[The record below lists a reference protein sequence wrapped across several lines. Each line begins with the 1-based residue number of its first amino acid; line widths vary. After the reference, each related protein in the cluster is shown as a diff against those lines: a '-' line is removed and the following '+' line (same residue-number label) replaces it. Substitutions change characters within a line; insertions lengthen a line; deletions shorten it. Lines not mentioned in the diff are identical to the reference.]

1 MQAYEDR
8 LKGLEPSVGA
18 AAKSA
23 STPAPVGPPQ
33 AFSQAMSRAV
43 GGGGVGVS
51 GGGSGMWNTTAV
63 APPASVWG
71 GGGGFLGGMSA
82 GSGSRDGL
90 TNEERERIAKLEQ
103 ERRDEEFARQLAKQE
118 QYEASNAFY
127 IHQAEQ
133 RKRQAGGASAG
144 PMGGGGGGYPEQSF
158 TFEAGPPLG
167 GSNVGSN
174 IQPGGGRSTIGGTQL
189 LGGTADVDRFQQ
201 RPTLM
206 DHLPS
211 HLRGDEP
218 KFDSQ

>member
-1 MQAYEDR
+1 
-8 LKGLEPSVGA
+8 
-18 AAKSA
+18 
-23 STPAPVGPPQ
+23 
-33 AFSQAMSRAV
+33 
-43 GGGGVGVS
+43 
-51 GGGSGMWNTTAV
+51 MWNTTAV

-144 PMGGGGGGYPEQSF
+144 PMGGGGGGYSEPSF

>member
-1 MQAYEDR
+1 MWNAT
-8 LKGLEPSVGA
+8 A
-18 AAKSA
+18 AA
-23 STPAPVGPPQ
+23 PP
-33 AFSQAMSRAV
+33 
-43 GGGGVGVS
+43 
-51 GGGSGMWNTTAV
+51 T
-63 APPASVWG
+63 SVWG
-71 GGGGFLGGMSA
+71 GSGGGFVGGISA
-82 GSGSRDGL
+82 GGGNRDGL
-90 TNEERERIAKLEQ
+90 TKEELARIAKLEQ

-133 RKRQAGGASAG
+133 RKRQAGAASAG
-144 PMGGGGGGYPEQSF
+144 PMGGGGGGFNEPSF

-167 GSNVGSN
+167 SSMGSSM
-174 IQPGGGRSTIGGTQL
+174 QPGGGRSTIGGTQL
-189 LGGTADVDRFQQ
+189 LGGTVDVDRFQQ